1 MFIESL
7 ALEVRKE
14 IVWVAGVSSL
24 MCRASAGKSQ
34 KLEVTGQLGWN
45 PCRAPSLVWQVDAH
59 CYLAPQLKRSTD
71 TFTWPFHMACVSS
84 QCGSWA
90 PRVGVPKNQ
99 AEAVLSFMI

>member
-7 ALEVRKE
+7 AREVRKE

-45 PCRAPSLVWQVDAH
+45 PCRAPSLTCFGRLMPTVAWH
-59 CYLAPQLKRSTD
+59 
-71 TFTWPFHMACVSS
+71 
-84 QCGSWA
+84 
-90 PRVGVPKNQ
+90 
-99 AEAVLSFMI
+99 LS